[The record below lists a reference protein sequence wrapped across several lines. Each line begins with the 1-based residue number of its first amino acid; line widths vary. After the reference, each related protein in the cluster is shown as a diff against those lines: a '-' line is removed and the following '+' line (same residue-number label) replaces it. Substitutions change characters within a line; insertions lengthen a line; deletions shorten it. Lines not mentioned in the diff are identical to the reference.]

1 MDIETKNIKM
11 HNSEIQHFT
20 IRIYAI
26 IINYADELL
35 LSDEFQLDT
44 KMTKFPGGGLEF
56 GEGPIDCLKR
66 EAIEEFG
73 QEIDITGHFYTTDF
87 FQKALFLDG
96 YQVISIYYLAKFKD
110 SIRFKISSKPFDF
123 EEFRN
128 GNQSFRWQKIKEL
141 NPHDFYLPI
150 DKYVANILLKKYVE
164 NEV

>member
-1 MDIETKNIKM
+1 M

-26 IINYADELL
+26 IINDNYEVL

-73 QEIDITGHFYTTDF
+73 QEIEITGHYYTTDF
-87 FQKALFLDG
+87 FQKAVFLDG
-96 YQVISIYYLAKFKD
+96 YQVISIYYLAKFKEP
-110 SIRFKISSKPFDF
+110 IRFKVSSKPFDF
-123 EEFRN
+123 VELKN
-128 GNQSFRWQKIKEL
+128 GNQSFRWQRIKEL
-141 NPHDFYLPI
+141 NPNEFYMPI
-150 DKYVANILLKKYVE
+150 DKHVVNILSKKYIG